1 MLKFLTNSTQQLQ
14 LLRKV
19 MNNPEDKTRVNLLFC
34 NSTEDDILL
43 REELEKIANENP
55 DRFKVTYSLTKPPVD
70 WKGETGR
77 VSLDMVKTHM
87 PEPTDKSMIFVC
99 GPDGMVQTVSG
110 ANRGRGKTGILQE

>member
-1 MLKFLTNSTQQLQ
+1 MLNFLTNSTQQLQ

-55 DRFKVTYSLTKPPVD
+55 DRFKVTYSLTKPPVG

-77 VSLDMVKTHM
+77 VSSDMVKKHM

-99 GPDGMVQTVSG
+99 GPDGMVQTVSN
-110 ANRGRGKTGILQE
+110 ANRGREKTGILQE